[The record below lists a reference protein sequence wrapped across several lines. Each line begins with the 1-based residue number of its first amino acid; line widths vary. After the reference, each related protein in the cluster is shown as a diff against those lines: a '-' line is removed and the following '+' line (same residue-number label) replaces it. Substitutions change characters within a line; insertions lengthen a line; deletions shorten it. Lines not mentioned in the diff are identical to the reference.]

1 MKRTTL
7 LLGLING
14 AYLLGFGWRF
24 VLQRNYEFVIYVGVV
39 LVVMIWIGLTLT
51 RVQYAMRT
59 LIGLTLWGLMHMAGG
74 GIPVGTGRLY
84 DVILIPLSQ
93 SLPILRYDHVVH
105 IAGFGVCT
113 WLCYD
118 LLKGQLDS
126 PKRIP
131 FSLAL
136 VLVMAGLGFG
146 AFNELLE
153 FGVTLTVPEA
163 GVGGY
168 MNTALDL
175 CANLIGAI
183 LAMIVITLRAD
194 CE

>member
-1 MKRTTL
+1 MNRATL
-7 LLGLING
+7 FLGLVNI
-14 AYLLGFGWRF
+14 AYLLGFGGRF
-24 VLQRNYEFVIYVGVV
+24 IYLRNYEFVIYVGVI

-59 LIGLTLWGLMHMAGG
+59 LVGLTLWGLMHVAGG
-74 GIPVGTGRLY
+74 GIPVETGRLY

-93 SLPILRYDHVVH
+93 SLPILRYDQVVH
-105 IAGFGVCT
+105 MVGFGVCT

-118 LLKGQLDS
+118 LLKGQLDT

-131 FSLAL
+131 FSLVL

-146 AFNELLE
+146 AFNEILE
-153 FGVTLTVPEA
+153 FLVPCTVPEA

-175 CANLIGAI
+175 CANLIGAV
-183 LAMIVITLRAD
+183 LAMMVISLRAD